1 MAKKAPAN
9 PVLADLLASV
19 EHALAVTPS
28 GKLKLR
34 DDATLKTN
42 IRRLAEK
49 SALGT
54 SVEQGTARWLIWEAA
69 LAMGVYPASIN
80 GLYMARGRGETP
92 VNFTVPA
99 MNLRALTF
107 DCARAAFRAAERLDA
122 GALLFEIARSEMS
135 YTFQRPSEY
144 VSSVLAA
151 AIAEGYTG
159 PVFIQG
165 DHFQVNHKKYLANPE
180 AEVNAVRELAVE
192 AVAAGFY
199 NIDVDTS
206 TLVDI
211 SLPTIPEQQRENTRR
226 CAELTAYIRGLEPK
240 GITISVGGEIGEVGA
255 KNSTEQELRAFM
267 DGYKADLLEQ
277 PVNGKHKRN
286 TVGMSK
292 ISIQTGTSHGGVV
305 NPDGTMAKVQV
316 DFDTLRRLSYVARHE
331 YGMAG
336 AVQHGAST
344 LPEDA
349 FHRFPECETAE
360 IHLATNFMTMLFDRL
375 PMELRAEIYDWV
387 RANAA
392 DERKA
397 GDTEDQFLYK
407 SRKKAVG
414 PFKAQMW
421 NLPEDRRANICGA
434 WEEQFYF
441 LFEQLN
447 IKGTRALVDLYTK
460 PVLVHKT
467 LADYGAAQ
475 KEVEDVTGLA
485 D

>member
-1 MAKKAPAN
+1 MAKKIDN
-9 PVLADLLASV
+9 PVLAALLASV

-34 DDATLKTN
+34 DEATLRPH

-54 SVEQGTARWLIWEAA
+54 PQEQGTARWLIWEAA
-69 LAMGVYPASIN
+69 QALGIYPASIQ
-80 GLYMARGRGETP
+80 GLYAARGRGETP

-107 DCARAAFRAAERLDA
+107 DCARAAFRAAARLDA
-122 GALLFEIARSEMS
+122 GAILFEIARSEMS
-135 YTFQRPSEY
+135 YTAQRPSEY

-165 DHFQVNHKKYLANPE
+165 DHFQVNHKKYQLNPQ
-180 AEVNAVRELAVE
+180 AEVDAVKELAVE
-192 AVAAGFY
+192 AIAAGFY

-211 SLPTIPEQQRENTRR
+211 ALPTIPEQQRLNTQR

-240 GITISVGGEIGEVGA
+240 GVSISIGGEIGEVGTR
-255 KNSTEQELRAFM
+255 NSTEQELRAFM
-267 DGYKADLLEQ
+267 DGFKADLLEQ
-277 PVNGKHKRN
+277 TVNGRHKRN
-286 TVGMSK
+286 TIGISK

-305 NPDGTMAKVQV
+305 NPDGTVADVAV
-316 DFDTLRRLSYVARHE
+316 DFDTLKRLSYVARHE
-331 YGMAG
+331 YGLAG

-344 LPEDA
+344 LKDEN

-360 IHLATNFMTMLFDRL
+360 VHLATNFMTMLFDRL
-375 PMELRAEIYDWV
+375 PAELRAEIYDWLRV
-387 RANAA
+387 NAA

-397 GDTEDQFLYK
+397 TDTEDQFLYK

-414 PFKAQMW
+414 QFKSQMW
-421 NLPEDRRANICGA
+421 NLPEAQLASICEA
-434 WEEQFYF
+434 WERQFHF

-447 IKGTRALVDLYTK
+447 IKGTRALADLYVK
-460 PVLVHKT
+460 PVAVHKT

-475 KEVEDVTGLA
+475 KEAEDVTGLA